1 MTVRIEGV
9 DTYRAA
15 QLRLQE
21 LLLQKAAE
29 EKRHLVEQ
37 KPHPIINPTNEPAKG
52 THIDV
57 KV

>member
-1 MTVRIEGV
+1 MKIGSI
-9 DTYRAA
+9 DTYRAI

-29 EKRHLVEQ
+29 EFRRKVEAV
-37 KPHPIINPTNEPAKG
+37 PHPIINPTNKEPDKG
-52 THIDV
+52 NHIDV

>member
-1 MTVRIEGV
+1 MKIGSV
-9 DTYRAA
+9 DTYRAM

-29 EKRHLVEQ
+29 EYRRKVEEVP
-37 KPHPIINPTNEPAKG
+37 KPIINPTNEPDKG
-52 THIDV
+52 KHIDI